1 MILKYITLASAFN
14 FLLLSLV
21 LFLKKAPNRKANNII
36 GFLFLVIALYSYLV
50 SFRYKSL
57 IEGNYTALT
66 HYIPIDG
73 ILLLLMAP
81 CLYLYILTI
90 LNKPVNFKDWKL
102 LFHLIPTIPF
112 VVFIIY
118 FFSLPLH
125 LRIDW
130 FVRDFTVGT
139 WENNSLNLVLYTQ
152 IPIYLFVCY
161 SVIKKQLKVADKV
174 TVNNVQMDV
183 SWLKTYLIMNISF
196 ILLSAPLCFYF
207 ANERANIIIGEL
219 GMNIQFIYIFAKS
232 AFHKNIFSTEMLK
245 KNANNEPILKMDE
258 QLATN
263 YLNVLQS
270 FMTDFKPYLDRDC
283 NIQSISDHT
292 GISAHQLSYLIN
304 NKLNRSFP
312 EFVNEY
318 RIIESKRIISSTL
331 SEKMTLESIGFE
343 CGFGSKS
350 TFYSA
355 FKKYSNQTPYEFR
368 QNLNRNKIKVN
379 A

>member
-14 FLLLSLV
+14 FLLLAIV
-21 LFLKKAPNRKANNII
+21 LLFKKAPNKKANNIM
-36 GFLFLVIALYSYLV
+36 GALFLVIALYSYLV
-50 SFRYKSL
+50 SFRFKSL

-90 LNKPVNFKDWKL
+90 LNKPVNFSDWKM
-102 LFHLIPTIPF
+102 LFHLTPTIPF
-112 VVFIIY
+112 IIFIIY
-118 FFSLPLH
+118 FFSLPLS

-139 WENNSLNLVLYTQ
+139 WENNLLNVVLYTQ
-152 IPIYLFVCY
+152 IPIYLLVCY
-161 SVIKKQLKVADKV
+161 SVIKKQLKVSDKV
-174 TVNNVQMDV
+174 TVNNVQLDI

-207 ANERANIIIGEL
+207 ANERANIIIGEI
-219 GMNIQFIYIFAKS
+219 GMNIQFVYIFFKS
-232 AFHKNIFSTEMLK
+232 AFQKNIFSTESISKLKSETVLKIDDQIADDYMLK
-245 KNANNEPILKMDE
+245 
-258 QLATN
+258 
-263 YLNVLQS
+263 LQS
-270 FMTDFKPYLDRDC
+270 LMLSSKPYLKEDC
-283 NIQSISDHT
+283 NLQTISELT
-292 GISAHQLSYLIN
+292 GISVHQLSNI
-304 NKLNRSFP
+304 LNGRLKKSFT

-318 RIIESKRIISSTL
+318 RINESKAILSSNL
-331 SEKMTLESIGFE
+331 SEKITLEAVGFD

-350 TFYSA
+350 NFNKT
-355 FKKYSNQTPYEFR
+355 FKKHTNLTPSEFR
-368 QNLNRNKIKVN
+368 QQFK